1 MSAPPIIT
9 TITPPPPPSS
19 SLAIPT
25 SSNTNKPDITT
36 TTTIMTSADP
46 EPSKKSKKKKSS
58 KKPQLNGI
66 DTSSNTSKTAHSG
79 AAAASTTNTSNGKIP
94 QSPAM
99 SSTSSKSKDG
109 NAGSLIICRNKHWRY
124 ISSFHGPWLQLPPEV
139 LESLAYHNWGTPR
152 PHPIDP
158 AVFFDIVKIRRLVD
172 EATTISVRAAA
183 GVASSS
189 SSYNSSAASL
199 MGGGNAAIL
208 GIGFTNP
215 NSNAKLSR
223 ERKHRMR
230 ELATQKLSKAYALDE
245 IAASVATMQGAS
257 TLEDVASF
265 VLQRNPDDVDAK
277 YVHFFHEKIPS
288 RMLAASTSL
297 DPLDQVICER
307 PYDGWALRTRA
318 VTKGFKDD
326 HSGAAADLTSALKK
340 VRSAVHDNG
349 IGKAATATTT
359 TTIGDIFATMANG
372 TAGGM
377 HDNRGSSRGTGSGSG
392 GGPGAGTWDGVTK
405 DENLQPSS
413 LEMQLLFHRASTYL
427 TIACQKIETFNALG
441 EHRNPPPPPPPP
453 ANGTTATA
461 TAANGS
467 GPDIYAL
474 TAQKRETIRKA
485 IRQNAKKAIR
495 DYLKYLSYFDYT
507 PGLTPEEAEDQLRQN
522 IQAAARMRTQ
532 KALEYDVVNGNGISN
547 GGATAAATANGKE
560 HVSNGGYSRARI
572 PAPRGPVYSVST
584 LFTSPPSTLP
594 PYPASQ
600 STELTKYGTQP
611 SPPLSSTTSNILP
624 AYEQITYHPLLT
636 DALHSLLLCH
646 AIISSP
652 PKEIQRYA
660 FMVARLARICDGY
673 PIFLAARSPAR
684 ADWIELIRRVGDWMS
699 LGRSWESLCQPAP
712 LPPVIE
718 RDEGAGQQ
726 VYNGGSVNSGG
737 SGSSNGKL
745 IGDGNVSS
753 DALSALMSSGGESD
767 GGFEIGG
774 SNGGSGGSGFGSQQQ
789 GGHHSQ
795 VRGAK
800 RWAQEDGKEYPISTE
815 RAAVI
820 ARFVKEE
827 MKRGREGKSA
837 AGVNGVNGVSGVNG
851 VNGVAAAA
859 VGGKGRVEVR
869 LAKEESFDA
878 EELD

>member
-1 MSAPPIIT
+1 MASSPL
-9 TITPPPPPSS
+9 PPPSLS
-19 SLAIPT
+19 QHPPSLISLPSDPAA
-25 SSNTNKPDITT
+25 
-36 TTTIMTSADP
+36 MTAA
-46 EPSKKSKKKKSS
+46 EAAPSKKPKKKKNP
-58 KKPQLNGI
+58 KKPHLNGI
-66 DTSSNTSKTAHSG
+66 DTSAPSISNDPKPTS
-79 AAAASTTNTSNGKIP
+79 AAGSSSSGKIP
-94 QSPAM
+94 PSPAM
-99 SSTSSKSKDG
+99 SSASSKSKDG
-109 NAGSLIICRNKHWRY
+109 NAGSLIICRNKYSSMSPVLQVFLGFLFSPGHWRY

-172 EATTISVRAAA
+172 EATTISVRAAS

-208 GIGFTNP
+208 GIGFANP

-265 VLQRNPDDVDAK
+265 VLQRNPNDVDAK

-297 DPLDQVICER
+297 DPLDQVIFER

-326 HSGAAADLTSALKK
+326 HLGAAADLTSALKK
-340 VRSAVHDNG
+340 VRNAVHDG
-349 IGKAATATTT
+349 GLGVGS
-359 TTIGDIFATMANG
+359 TIGDIFGANG
-372 TAGGM
+372 GASSPGGGSGI
-377 HDNRGSSRGTGSGSG
+377 HSNRSGSRGTGSGSG
-392 GGPGAGTWDGVTK
+392 GGPGTGGRDGANR
-405 DENLQPSS
+405 DESLQPSS

-441 EHRNPPPPPPPP
+441 EHKSAPATT
-453 ANGTTATA
+453 ANGTPTATNGNGA
-461 TAANGS
+461 GLDIHTVTAA
-467 GPDIYAL
+467 
-474 TAQKRETIRKA
+474 KREMIRKA
-485 IRQNAKKAIR
+485 IRANSKKAIR

-507 PGLTPEEAEDQLRQN
+507 PGLTPEEAEEQLRQN
-522 IQAAARMRTQ
+522 IQAATRMKNQ
-532 KALEYDVVNGNGISN
+532 KALEYDGPTNG
-547 GGATAAATANGKE
+547 TANSNAGGKD
-560 HVSNGGYSRARI
+560 HPTNGSYSRARI
-572 PAPRGPVYSVST
+572 PAPRGPVYPVST

-594 PYPASQ
+594 PYPVQ
-600 STELTKYGTQP
+600 STELTKYTAQPP
-611 SPPLSSTTSNILP
+611 SPPPSQTSMLP
-624 AYEQITYHPLLT
+624 VYEQITYHPLLT

-646 AIISSP
+646 AIISTP

-684 ADWIELIRRVGDWMS
+684 ADWIELIRRVGDWIS
-699 LGRSWESLCQPAP
+699 LGRTWESLCQPAP
-712 LPPVIE
+712 LPPVFE
-718 RDEGAGQQ
+718 REEGPMAAHQQ
-726 VYNGGSVNSGG
+726 QSHGGGRG
-737 SGSSNGKL
+737 L

-753 DALSALMSSGGESD
+753 DALSALMSSGGDD
-767 GGFEIGG
+767 GLDFAGVGG
-774 SNGGSGGSGFGSQQQ
+774 GIMGAQRE
-789 GGHHSQ
+789 HSQ

-827 MKRGREGKSA
+827 MKRGKEA
-837 AGVNGVNGVSGVNG
+837 AEKAASS
-851 VNGVAAAA
+851 AAAA
-859 VGGKGRVEVR
+859 SAAAEKMNDSGEKVGLR
-869 LAKEESFDA
+869 LVKEESFDA
-878 EELD
+878 EEVD

>member
-1 MSAPPIIT
+1 MSAST
-9 TITPPPPPSS
+9 NPPPSLS
-19 SLAIPT
+19 TP
-25 SSNTNKPDITT
+25 SNKVDV
-36 TTTIMTSADP
+36 MTSADP
-46 EPSKKSKKKKSS
+46 EPTKKSKKKKNS

-66 DTSSNTSKTAHSG
+66 DTSSNTNNDSR
-79 AAAASTTNTSNGKIP
+79 STTTASSSATNGKIP

-297 DPLDQVICER
+297 DPLDQVIFER

-326 HSGAAADLTSALKK
+326 HVGAAADLTSALKR

-349 IGKAATATTT
+349 KA
-359 TTIGDIFATMANG
+359 TIGDIFGANG
-372 TAGGM
+372 GVGGM
-377 HDNRGSSRGTGSGSG
+377 HDNRGSRGTGSGSG

-441 EHRNPPPPPPPP
+441 EHKNPPP
-453 ANGTTATA
+453 ANGAPPATTA
-461 TAANGS
+461 NG
-467 GPDIYAL
+467 GPDIYTL

-495 DYLKYLSYFDYT
+495 DYLKYLSCFDYT

-522 IQAAARMRTQ
+522 IQAAARMKTQ
-532 KALEYDVVNGNGISN
+532 KALEYDANGS
-547 GGATAAATANGKE
+547 TAATTNGKD
-560 HVSNGGYSRARI
+560 HTNSSYSRARI
-572 PAPRGPVYSVST
+572 PAPRGPVYPVST

-594 PYPASQ
+594 PYPPQ
-600 STELTKYGTQP
+600 STSLTKYSP
-611 SPPLSSTTSNILP
+611 SSHPLPQTSSMLP
-624 AYEQITYHPLLT
+624 VYEQITYHPLLT

-646 AIISSP
+646 AIISTP

-684 ADWIELIRRVGDWMS
+684 ADWIELIRRVGDWMA

-712 LPPVIE
+712 LPAVIE
-718 RDEGAGQQ
+718 RDDHHHPRD
-726 VYNGGSVNSGG
+726 NSGG
-737 SGSSNGKL
+737 SRL
-745 IGDGNVSS
+745 IADGNVSS
-753 DALSALMSSGGESD
+753 DALTALMNSD
-767 GGFEIGG
+767 SDAAAGGFEIGAAG
-774 SNGGSGGSGFGSQQQ
+774 NVGSGGREY
-789 GGHHSQ
+789 GGA
-795 VRGAK
+795 RGAK

-827 MKRGREGKSA
+827 MRRGREGEKR
-837 AGVNGVNGVSGVNG
+837 SGE
-851 VNGVAAAA
+851 
-859 VGGKGRVEVR
+859 GKKEEKVEVEVR
-869 LAKEESFDA
+869 VGLGKEESFEG